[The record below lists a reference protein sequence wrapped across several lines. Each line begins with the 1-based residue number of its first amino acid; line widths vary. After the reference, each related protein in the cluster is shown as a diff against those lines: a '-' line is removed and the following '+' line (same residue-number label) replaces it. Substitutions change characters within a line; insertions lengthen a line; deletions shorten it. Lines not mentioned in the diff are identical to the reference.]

1 MLNGVKFVN
10 YEKCYP
16 SRLKRFFQSDLNYR
30 TYDGFIPN
38 MKRAVVGNL
47 PPELIK
53 FFPKENRKYCI
64 KEFQNALS
72 DIARFERA
80 QTHSVIL
87 SDLRSVSSEEL
98 KTLENEMSNLF
109 NKRIERISQNGQ
121 ITGKFKFA
129 GHGAFGNVFRF
140 SLFDENGCNL
150 MHDKALKLY
159 HNPYK
164 TYGGLENVHN
174 SYAESNFWTYLKHAA
189 GHNLDRTQFT
199 RHYISDLHSG
209 YAMTEFIDYSIHNTS
224 TLLDMQNIFRLK
236 SLDIVNNIPLLG
248 KIFDVGGYRKQ
259 NNFIDDKVVLRYFK
273 KLYYRSNKELPNY
286 IANLEK
292 LINNPKTPH
301 REKIQRA
308 LELFKEH
315 QNI

>member
-30 TYDGFIPN
+30 TYDDFIPN

-53 FFPKENRKYCI
+53 ILPKENRKYCI
-64 KEFQNALS
+64 KEFQKALS
-72 DIARFERA
+72 DVARFERA
-80 QTHSVIL
+80 KTHSVIL

-98 KTLENEMSNLF
+98 ETLENEMSNLF
-109 NKRIERISQNGQ
+109 NKRIERISQNGKLV
-121 ITGKFKFA
+121 GAFEFA

-140 SLFDENGCNL
+140 SLFDEMGCSL

-159 HNPYK
+159 HNPHK
-164 TYGGLENVHN
+164 THGGLENVHN
-174 SYAESNFWTYLKHAA
+174 NYAEANFWTYLKHAA
-189 GHNLDRTQFT
+189 GHNLDSTQFT

-209 YAMTEFIDYSIHNTS
+209 YTMTEFIDYGIHNTS
-224 TLLDMQNIFRLK
+224 TMLDMQNVFRFK

-248 KIFDVGGYRKQ
+248 KVFDVGGYRKLE
-259 NNFIDDKVVLRYFK
+259 NFIDDKVVLRYFK
-273 KLYYRSNKELPNY
+273 KLYYRSNKELLNY